1 MRNRSLRVGVA
12 GKLGGAGQWALG
24 IGGLA
29 AAVALAGCRSGSQ
42 YGYLGVPRPAYSQAP
57 YFQKGHEQELKA
69 EADRLRGEAQLASYE
84 EEESGT
90 AVASDQD
97 TAQDTAKR

>member
-1 MRNRSLRVGVA
+1 MRNRSLRVGV
-12 GKLGGAGQWALG
+12 GGSLRGAGQWALG

-29 AAVALAGCRSGSQ
+29 AAVALAGCRTGSQ
-42 YGYLGVPRPAYSQAP
+42 YGYSGVPQPAYSQAP

-69 EADRLRGEAQLASYE
+69 EADRLREEAQLASY

-97 TAQDTAKR
+97 TAKR

>member
-1 MRNRSLRVGVA
+1 MRNRSLRIGVA
-12 GKLGGAGQWALG
+12 GNLRGAGQWAVG

-29 AAVALAGCRSGSQ
+29 AAVALAGCRTGSQ
-42 YGYLGVPRPAYSQAP
+42 YGYAGVPQPAYSQAP

-69 EADRLRGEAQLASYE
+69 EADRLREEAQLASY

-90 AVASDQD
+90 AVASDL
-97 TAQDTAKR
+97 DTAKR